1 MTTVNGI
8 AFQAL
13 TWELQNKRPPPFKRK
28 IVTDKV
34 QFEEATQVVHCCG
47 RMENGESVRVAI
59 IGYHPYFYARISES
73 EFDRV
78 VSSFVYKYDTGGARG
93 QKSQRHQ
100 FEDWWVVDKCMEDKC
115 IYQGFK
121 NGEKDSVLKITCAN
135 QACMRDMIKALTDTP
150 PSGTGQKHYELFD
163 VRQDVLCSFYHET
176 GLKPCGWINIENTL
190 EFEDQTPFA
199 YEESRCDH
207 DYVVRI
213 EDIKPMNDKINMAP
227 FKVCSIDIEAF
238 GPMGDDGRYP
248 FPDPEISSHQT
259 SCICVRKR
267 LLTQGSDEGEYV
279 YFSYK
284 PLDMDRVNELCST
297 ENLSVSHKDS
307 KACNSEKEMFA
318 AFISYCEREKF
329 DIIIGWNTLDFD
341 MRYIYHRCKLY
352 GIDLYRIAKWG
363 TKETCRPLRLE
374 DVTLST
380 AGAGHNRFRYW
391 NISGVFQ
398 MDELVVVR
406 RDKKYDTYKLGAVS
420 NILLGDTKMDEPPSE
435 IHRKSQGTSTE
446 LAEIV
451 VYCMKDTKLPD
462 EIACKLQSYMKNF
475 MFANMATVPVT
486 YLLTRGANIK
496 TSSFITKNVRKRG
509 MIISNKNKWFNKI
522 DGKYE
527 GATVLDA
534 LKGFYD
540 DPVATLDFKSL
551 YPSIFISQVL
561 DPHMF
566 VESDVFR
573 GIPGVKYKNHKW
585 IDKKSGQRF
594 DYWIVTNGEELGIP
608 AVIPEIMQELW
619 NERDEAKKKMKKAA
633 NYTEKSVFDGIQL
646 AVKLLMNSIY
656 GFFGAVNASPIP
668 HLPLAMICTYTGRKF
683 IEESQKFVLARYG
696 NYDDKP
702 EIAAMTLHERMKLE
716 LKELECDTVVNV
728 YGDSVSDE
736 TPLLLKKDG
745 HIIISTFNEIS
756 NEMTWTQ
763 SNNGKE
769 FASFDS
775 MQTWT
780 DQGWTDISTIIRHKA
795 NKPMFRITCHTGCVT
810 VTSDHSLITANG
822 KEVTPNEI
830 NIGEDLL
837 TSWPPIETMSTSND
851 NMTTEM
857 ARILGMFCGDGS
869 CGYYKCPSGYKHTW
883 YICNQ
888 DVDMLDQYKVLCER
902 EFDMNFK
909 IIDCMKTDGVFRLV
923 PSGNAYGSIKMIV
936 NQFSEWCYFSDRSK
950 KVPDVVLGASQKV
963 KAAFLGGFYDADGH
977 KTLPS
982 REILNSVGVK
992 LYSQSIAVG
1001 TGCKITQKGQASTLG
1016 LFALIK
1022 ALGLNVSVNTRSDK
1036 LDIFTL
1042 TITKNT
1048 QRRSAGFIKKIERV
1062 NYDSNRY
1069 VYDLTTTNHKFHA
1082 GVGQLIVHNTDSIF
1096 VKWKVSD
1103 EARALGQKAIL
1114 EENFKQSELAG
1125 EEITT
1130 WLLENHCPV
1139 PKRVEM
1145 EFEKVYYSLIS
1156 YSKKRYIGLLWT
1168 NTDKPDYIDY
1178 KGVQPV
1184 RRDTPKILK
1193 STIQECIKLILIEKK
1208 RKEAFDL
1215 LEQTFKRIQE
1225 GRYDVIEFAKTGAIS
1240 DKEYVGALPPAA
1252 EVATLLKAR
1261 GLPVAERVEYVYI
1274 VGDPKS
1280 KASTKVDAPDYIR
1293 DNNLKVDTKYYMT
1306 NQFRK
1311 PILELLG
1318 PALENLEDLID
1329 KYTAIFS
1336 DEVKEDE
1343 QVARRT
1349 AHQKELNTKP
1359 ITSFFK
1365 PK

>member
-1 MTTVNGI
+1 MATMNGI
-8 AFQAL
+8 TFQAL

-28 IVTDKV
+28 TVTDRHV
-34 QFEEATQVVHCCG
+34 YEDATQVVHCCG

-73 EFDRV
+73 DFDRV
-78 VSSFVYKYDTGGARG
+78 VRSFVYKYDTGGGSG
-93 QKSQRHQ
+93 QKSQRNH
-100 FEDWWVVDKCMEDKC
+100 FEDWWVVDKYMEEKC

-135 QACMRDMIKALTDTP
+135 QGCMRDMIKALTDTP

-163 VRQDVLCSFYHET
+163 VRQDVLCSFYHQT
-176 GLKPCGWINIENTL
+176 GLKPCGWINIESTL
-190 EFEDQTPFA
+190 EFEDQTPFG

-207 DYVVRI
+207 DYVVKI
-213 EDIKPMNDKINMAP
+213 EDIKPMNDKISMAP

-238 GPMGDDGRYP
+238 APMGDDGRYP

-267 LLTQGSDEGEYV
+267 LLTQGADEGEYV

-341 MRYIYHRCKLY
+341 MRYIYYRCKLY
-352 GIDLYRIAKWG
+352 GIDLYRVAKWG
-363 TKETCRPLRLE
+363 TKETCRPPRLE

-435 IHRKSQGTSTE
+435 IHRKSQGTSIE

-509 MIISNKNKWFNKI
+509 MIISNKNKSFNHI

-566 VESDVFR
+566 VESDVYR

-585 IDKKSGQRF
+585 IDKKSGKRF
-594 DYWIVTNGEELGIP
+594 DYCIVTNGEELGIP

-702 EIAAMTLHERMKLE
+702 EIERMTLHERMKLE
-716 LKELECDTVVNV
+716 LKELDCENVVNV
-728 YGDSVSDE
+728 YGD
-736 TPLLLKKDG
+736 
-745 HIIISTFNEIS
+745 
-756 NEMTWTQ
+756 
-763 SNNGKE
+763 
-769 FASFDS
+769 
-775 MQTWT
+775 
-780 DQGWTDISTIIRHKA
+780 
-795 NKPMFRITCHTGCVT
+795 
-810 VTSDHSLITANG
+810 
-822 KEVTPNEI
+822 
-830 NIGEDLL
+830 
-837 TSWPPIETMSTSND
+837 
-851 NMTTEM
+851 
-857 ARILGMFCGDGS
+857 
-869 CGYYKCPSGYKHTW
+869 
-883 YICNQ
+883 
-888 DVDMLDQYKVLCER
+888 
-902 EFDMNFK
+902 
-909 IIDCMKTDGVFRLV
+909 
-923 PSGNAYGSIKMIV
+923 
-936 NQFSEWCYFSDRSK
+936 
-950 KVPDVVLGASQKV
+950 
-963 KAAFLGGFYDADGH
+963 
-977 KTLPS
+977 
-982 REILNSVGVK
+982 
-992 LYSQSIAVG
+992 
-1001 TGCKITQKGQASTLG
+1001 
-1016 LFALIK
+1016 
-1022 ALGLNVSVNTRSDK
+1022 
-1036 LDIFTL
+1036 
-1042 TITKNT
+1042 
-1048 QRRSAGFIKKIERV
+1048 
-1062 NYDSNRY
+1062 
-1069 VYDLTTTNHKFHA
+1069 
-1082 GVGQLIVHNTDSIF
+1082 TDSIF

-1114 EENFKQSELAG
+1114 EENFKQSEIAG

-1293 DNNLKVDTKYYMT
+1293 DNNLRVDTKYYMT

-1343 QVARRT
+1343 QVARRE

>member
-1 MTTVNGI
+1 MI
-8 AFQAL
+8 SFQAL

-28 IVTDKV
+28 VEHDRHV
-34 QFEEATQVVHCCG
+34 YESATQVVHCCG
-47 RMENGESVRVAI
+47 RMENGNSIRVAI
-59 IGYHPYFYARISES
+59 IGYHPFFFARITES

-78 VSSFVYKYDTGGARG
+78 VRTYPYKHESDN
-93 QKSQRHQ
+93 KSRRFQ
-100 FEDWWVVDKCMEDKC
+100 FEDWWVVEKVVVDKC

-121 NGEKDSVLKITCAN
+121 NGERDRVLQITCAN
-135 QACMRDMIKALTDTP
+135 QACMRDMINALE
-150 PSGTGQKHYELFD
+150 KYELFD

-176 GLKPCGWINIENTL
+176 GIKPCGWVSISNTL
-190 EFEDQTPFA
+190 EFEGETPFG
-199 YEESRCDH
+199 YDESKCDH
-207 DYVVRI
+207 DYVVNIDDIQFVERI
-213 EDIKPMNDKINMAP
+213 TLAP
-227 FKVCSIDIEAF
+227 FKICSIDIEAF
-238 GPMGDDGRYP
+238 APVGDDGRYP
-248 FPDPEISSHQT
+248 FPDPEMPTHQM

-267 LLTQGSDEGEYV
+267 ILTQEAHEGEYV

-284 PLDMDRVNELCST
+284 PLDQERVKELCEQECIT
-297 ENLSVSHKDS
+297 VSREDS
-307 KACNSEKEMFA
+307 IACSSEKDMLLNFVC
-318 AFISYCEREKF
+318 FCEREKF
-329 DIIIGWNTLDFD
+329 DIIVGWNTLDFD
-341 MRYIYHRCKLY
+341 MRYIYHRCKLH
-352 GIDLYRIAKWG
+352 GIDLYRLSKWG
-363 TKETCRPLRLE
+363 TKQSSMPLRLQ

-420 NILLGDTKMDEPPSE
+420 NIVLGDTKMDEPPSE

-475 MFANMATVPVT
+475 MFSNMATVPVT

-509 MIISNKNKWFNKI
+509 MIISNKTKWFNKI

-561 DPHMF
+561 DPHVF
-566 VESDVFR
+566 VESEVYL
-573 GIPGVKYKNHKW
+573 GLPGVKYKNHKW
-585 IDKKSGQRF
+585 IDKKSGQKF
-594 DYWIVTNGEELGIP
+594 NYWIVTNGEELGIP

-633 NYTEKSVFDGIQL
+633 TYTEKSVFDGIQL

-702 EIAAMTLHERMKLE
+702 EIAAMTLHDRMKLE

-736 TPLLLKKDG
+736 TPLLLKNDG
-745 HIIISTFNEIS
+745 HIFISTFNEIS

-769 FASFDS
+769 FASFAS

-822 KEVTPNEI
+822 KEVTPTEI

-837 TSWPPIETMSTSND
+837 TSWPPIEMMSSSND
-851 NMTTEM
+851 NITTEM

-869 CGYYKCPSGYKHTW
+869 CGYYKCPSGDKHTW

-888 DVDMLDQYKVLCER
+888 DVDMLDQYKVFCER

-923 PSGNAYGSIKMIV
+923 PSGNAYGSIKIIV
-936 NQFSEWCYFSDRSK
+936 DQFSEWCYFRDRSK
-950 KVPDVVLGASQKV
+950 KVPGVVLGASQKV

-977 KTLPS
+977 KTLTS

-1001 TGCKITQKGQASTLG
+1001 TGCKIAQKGQASALG

-1022 ALGLNVSVNTRSDK
+1022 ALGLNVSVNTHSDK

-1042 TITKNT
+1042 TITTNT
-1048 QRRSAGFIKKIERV
+1048 QRRSAGVIKKIQRV
-1062 NYDSNRY
+1062 NYGSNRY

-1125 EEITT
+1125 EEITK

-1168 NTDKPDYIDY
+1168 NTEKPDYIDY

-1215 LEQTFKRIQE
+1215 LEQTFKRIEE

-1252 EVATLLKAR
+1252 EVANLLKAR
-1261 GLPVAERVEYVYI
+1261 GLPVAERVEYIYI

-1280 KASTKVDAPDYIR
+1280 KASTKVDTPDYVR
-1293 DNNLKVDTKYYMT
+1293 DNNLKVDKKYYMT

-1318 PALENLEDLID
+1318 PALENLEELID
-1329 KYTAIFS
+1329 KYTDVFS
-1336 DEVKEDE
+1336 NYVKEDE
-1343 QVARRT
+1343 QAARRA

>member
-1 MTTVNGI
+1 MSNGI
-8 AFQAL
+8 IFQAL
-13 TWELQNKRPPPFKRK
+13 VWELENKRPPPFKRK
-28 IVTDKV
+28 IVNDKHV
-34 QFEEATQVVHCCG
+34 YEDATQVVHCCG

-59 IGYHPYFYARISES
+59 IGYHPYFYARICES
-73 EFDRV
+73 EFERI
-78 VSSFVYKYDTGGARG
+78 VSSFVYKYDGPGAGGPG
-93 QKSQRHQ
+93 VKTQRNQ
-100 FEDWWVVDKCMEDKC
+100 FEDWWVIDKYMEDKC

-121 NGEKDSVLKITCAN
+121 NQEKDTVLKIICAN
-135 QACMRDMIKALTDTP
+135 QACMRDMIKALTE
-150 PSGTGQKHYELFD
+150 KHYELFD
-163 VRQDVLCSFYHET
+163 VRQDVLCSFYHES
-176 GLKPCGWINIENTL
+176 GIKPCGWMNIENTL
-190 EFEDQTPFA
+190 EFEDQTPFG

-213 EDIKPMNDKINMAP
+213 EDIKPLNDKISMAP

-238 GPMGDDGRYP
+238 APIGLDGKYA
-248 FPDPEISSHQT
+248 FPDPEIPSHQT

-267 LLTQGSDEGEYV
+267 LLSQRADEGEYV

-284 PLDMDRVNELCST
+284 PLDVYRVNELCST

-307 KACNSEKEMFA
+307 KACNSEQEMFS

-374 DVTLST
+374 DITLST

-406 RDKKYDTYKLGAVS
+406 RDKKYDTYKLGSVS

-509 MIISNKNKWFNKI
+509 MIISNKNKRFNKI

-566 VESDVFR
+566 VESDVYL

-633 NYTEKSVFDGIQL
+633 NYTEKSVYDGIQL

-668 HLPLAMICTYTGRKF
+668 HLPLAMICTFTGRKF
-683 IEESQKFVLARYG
+683 IEESQKFVLAKYG

-702 EIAAMTLHERMKLE
+702 EIARMTLHERMKLE

-769 FASFDS
+769 FASFAS

-780 DQGWTDISTIIRHKA
+780 DQGWTDICTIIRHKA

-869 CGYYKCPSGYKHTW
+869 CGYYKCPSGDKHTW

-888 DVDMLDQYKVLCER
+888 DVDMLDQYKVLCEI

-936 NQFSEWCYFSDRSK
+936 DQFSEWCYFSDRSK

-977 KTLPS
+977 KTLSS

-992 LYSQSIAVG
+992 LYSQSVAVG
-1001 TGCKITQKGQASTLG
+1001 TGCKIAQKGQASTLG

-1048 QRRSAGFIKKIERV
+1048 QRRSAGVIKKIERV
-1062 NYDSNRY
+1062 NYGSNRY

-1125 EEITT
+1125 EEITK

-1215 LEQTFKRIQE
+1215 LEQTFKRIEE

-1252 EVATLLKAR
+1252 EVANLLKAR

-1293 DNNLKVDTKYYMT
+1293 DNKLKVDTKYYMT

-1329 KYTAIFS
+1329 KYTEIFS
-1336 DEVKEDE
+1336 NDVKDDE
-1343 QVARRT
+1343 QAARRT